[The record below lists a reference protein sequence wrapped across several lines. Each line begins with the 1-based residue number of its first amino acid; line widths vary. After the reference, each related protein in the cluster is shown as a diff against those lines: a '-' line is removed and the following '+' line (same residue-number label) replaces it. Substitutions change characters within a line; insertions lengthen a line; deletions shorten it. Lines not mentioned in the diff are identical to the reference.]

1 MHLFRLRDPRLLR
14 NMGLALD
21 AQGISLREL
30 QPLRPQHSGAAPP
43 SGAPGCPGSPQEPC
57 PIRQQGVTLNNHT
70 PHMQCDS
77 PAASTD
83 TSTSKKKCDQEE
95 GLLSHRTETRS
106 LNVGDQEWWVS
117 SHTKRNSDGVRGSWR
132 RTAAQRRNGFY
143 STAEQQRL
151 SATTIAADL
160 WWLTGLSR

>member
-1 MHLFRLRDPRLLR
+1 MLTTKKKVSSIIIMHLFRLRDPRLLR

-77 PAASTD
+77 PTASTD
-83 TSTSKKKCDQEE
+83 TSTSAKKCDQEE
-95 GLLSHRTETRS
+95 GALGHRREARS
-106 LNVGDQEWWVS
+106 LSAGDQAWWAS
-117 SHTKRNSDGVRGSWR
+117 SHTKRNSDWDERVLEEDSCSKKR
-132 RTAAQRRNGFY
+132 RV
-143 STAEQQRL
+143 L
-151 SATTIAADL
+151 
-160 WWLTGLSR
+160 